1 MKATLTLDDDVVSL
15 LEQMSR
21 GAGFQELGNE
31 LLRSGFGSM
40 GLRRSRMQRDP
51 EGDTYTRPHHPGRCL
66 LDNLDHVAGVL
77 AHAEGEDFR

>member
-1 MKATLTLDDDVVSL
+1 MKATLTLDDDVASL

-21 GAGFQELGNE
+21 GAGSQELGNE

-40 GLRRSRMQRDP
+40 VRRSRKQHDP
-51 EGDTYTRPHHPGRCL
+51 EGESYTRPHNPGRCL

-77 AHAEGEDFR
+77 AQAEGEDFR